1 MKRCSTC
8 NRTYTDPN
16 LSFCIDDGTPLTT
29 LNSEDE
35 TTVVSPHTREE
46 DWNAVAYQP
55 PGSYVPPGTQVG
67 QPRRRA
73 WPWIVGILGAFI
85 LGIVAIAI
93 AAAILAP
100 KLIRSAKE
108 QQQREA
114 TQNQQREAANA
125 NTAPENANASEPVN
139 ANTNAHESVE
149 VPPPTDRD
157 QVLAQLTD
165 IENDWT
171 AANLNADKKALERIL
186 ADDYVGPSSEGG
198 LQSKA
203 EYIRTI
209 ERDTNVDKWE
219 FGNLK
224 VTLAGD
230 RATLTGKITYQA
242 QGRELVFDFK
252 DKFVWRDGR
261 WQATGSEVTR
271 RDSNVNNQ

>member
-16 LSFCIDDGTPLTT
+16 LSFCIEDGTPLTT
-29 LNSEDE
+29 INSEDE
-35 TTVVSPHTREE
+35 TTVVSPRSREE

-55 PGSYVPPGTQVG
+55 PTYVPPGTQVG

-100 KLIRSAKE
+100 RLMRSARE

-114 TQNQQREAANA
+114 APPPKHEPANA
-125 NTAPENANASEPVN
+125 NTAPENANVSEPPVN
-139 ANTNAHESVE
+139 ANANANESVE
-149 VPPPTDRD
+149 VPPPTDRA

-165 IENDWT
+165 VENDWT

-186 ADDYVGPSSEGG
+186 ADDYVGPSTEGG

-209 ERDTNVDKWE
+209 ERDTEVDKWD
-219 FGNLK
+219 FGDLK
-224 VTLAGD
+224 VVLAGD
-230 RATLTGKITYQA
+230 RATLSGKITYQI
-242 QGRELVFDFK
+242 QDRELVFDFK

-271 RDSNVNNQ
+271 RE

>member
-8 NRTYTDPN
+8 NRTYTDPS
-16 LSFCIDDGTPLTT
+16 LSFCIEDGTPLTT
-29 LNSEDE
+29 INSEDE
-35 TTVVSPHTREE
+35 TTVVSPRSRDE

-55 PGSYVPPGTQVG
+55 PGSYVPPGTAPG

-100 KLIRSAKE
+100 RLMRSARE

-114 TQNQQREAANA
+114 PPPAGEPANT
-125 NTAPENANASEPVN
+125 NTAPENANVSEPPVN
-139 ANTNAHESVE
+139 ANTNANESAE
-149 VPPPTDRD
+149 VPPPTDRA

-186 ADDYVGPSSEGG
+186 ADDYVGPSNEGG
-198 LQSKA
+198 LQGKA

-209 ERDTNVDKWE
+209 ERDTNVNKWE
-219 FGNLK
+219 FGDLK
-224 VTLAGD
+224 VILAGD
-230 RATLTGKITYQA
+230 RATLSGKITYQT
-242 QGRELVFDFK
+242 QEGEIVFDFK

-271 RDSNVNNQ
+271 RDVNNQ